1 MEKLTFIWRPWIK
14 GLIDRFPDQYSTL
27 VTKQQFYVAIRFVWE
42 RRLLE
47 RVDTVGKALPSCQY
61 DSIARPCCKIAEKR
75 ANLDTITFHRNR

>member
-14 GLIDRFPDQYSTL
+14 GLIDHFPDEYSTL
-27 VTKQQFYVAIRFVWE
+27 ATKQQFYVAIL

-47 RVDTVGKALPSCQY
+47 RVDTVGKALSSCQY

-75 ANLDTITFHRNR
+75 ANLDTITFHRKLIF